1 MFVYQPKITIHGI
14 IISPMNHQE
23 VNIQTKINKNDK
35 PNIS

>member
-1 MFVYQPKITIHGI
+1 MFVYQPKISIHDI
-14 IISPMNHQE
+14 IISPLNYQE